1 MPSPLPN
8 QWILTWGLGHLVRF
22 ILKTLIL
29 TLILITVDVIRS
41 VSDSEPS
48 PPSVAQTAGPSGGP
62 EAHES
67 MIIYHPNSGRAT
79 EAQLLDGPSRKTN
92 PPRNLEPW
100 SPFFKSREDF
110 EISEVIM
117 KVGMSK
123 SDCDRVFKAI
133 RRCLDGKGSF
143 NLKKYSDARSA
154 WNAYRLS

>member
-29 TLILITVDVIRS
+29 TLIFLTVDVIRS

-79 EAQLLDGPSRKTN
+79 ETQVLDGPGRKPS
-92 PPRNLEPW
+92 PPRNLEP
-100 SPFFKSREDF
+100 
-110 EISEVIM
+110 
-117 KVGMSK
+117 
-123 SDCDRVFKAI
+123 
-133 RRCLDGKGSF
+133 
-143 NLKKYSDARSA
+143 
-154 WNAYRLS
+154 